1 MNTSNRKRVT
11 TLQRNNRLATITHT
25 SSVTILMVLWGIQCS
40 HGLRSWGLFVLA
52 LFLGYV
58 PIIIEYAA
66 LHKDPDTKLVK
77 HSVAI
82 GYAIFFTYT
91 LFLSQNHQIFLF
103 VLPMILVISVF
114 GDVRY
119 CILSNLGILIELII
133 MVIIGS
139 KTGRYT
145 YTNVDTG
152 IVQII
157 AITMFAADSFYTTRT
172 LNRNLDS
179 RLKRINDSKEHAEK
193 LVNNLSDL
201 SSHIN
206 AEISSIYDSIDKLN
220 ISTKQTQEA
229 MVEVTAGANETAIAV
244 QDQTAQTQAI
254 QEKVDHVDTASQ
266 AISSNMQQTIEVV
279 ETGSSAMD
287 ALVQL
292 VGISV
297 ANSEQA
303 AGKLATL
310 NHYMEEMNTIVELID
325 DITSQTSLLA
335 LNASIEA
342 ARAGDA
348 GRGFAV
354 VASEITGMA
363 DRTKDATVQITELI
377 DNVTLAI
384 REVVDVIQQMIEGIN
399 EEKESVQNTAKNL
412 ATIRQNSLSIQN
424 SIHDLTQDTTDL
436 HDSNQLISDSVQ
448 TISAVSEELTA
459 HASETM
465 EAESSN
471 AQILVSIS
479 EKMHA
484 LIEFINQEHFS
495 V

>member
-1 MNTSNRKRVT
+1 MSTSNRKRVT

-40 HGLRSWGLFVLA
+40 YGLRSWGLFVLA

-172 LNRNLDS
+172 LNRNLES

-229 MVEVTAGANETAIAV
+229 MVEVTSGATETANAV
-244 QDQTAQTQAI
+244 QEQTTQTQAI

-335 LNASIEA
+335 LNAS
-342 ARAGDA
+342 AGDA

>member
-1 MNTSNRKRVT
+1 MSTNNKKRVT

-40 HGLRSWGLFVLA
+40 YGLRSWGLFALA

-58 PIIIEYAA
+58 PIILEYAA
-66 LHKDPDTKLVK
+66 LHKDPDTKFVK

-145 YTNVDTG
+145 YTNIDTG

-179 RLKRINDSKEHAEK
+179 RLKRINDSKERAEQ
-193 LVNNLSDL
+193 LVHEMSELSA
-201 SSHIN
+201 HVN
-206 AEISSIYDSIDKLN
+206 KEISSIYTAIDKL
-220 ISTKQTQEA
+220 SASAKQTQTA
-229 MVEVTAGANETAIAV
+229 MVEVSSGASETANAV
-244 QDQTAQTQAI
+244 QEQTTQTQAI
-254 QEKVDHVDTASQ
+254 QEKVDLVNAASQ
-266 AISSNMQQTIEVV
+266 EISTNMQQTIAVV
-279 ETGSSAMD
+279 EAGNEAMN
-287 ALVQL
+287 ALVDL
-292 VGISV
+292 VGNSV
-297 ANSEQA
+297 SNSEQA
-303 AGKLATL
+303 AGKLETL

-363 DRTKDATVQITELI
+363 DRTKDATIHITELI
-377 DNVTLAI
+377 GNVTLAI
-384 REVVDVIQQMIEGIN
+384 REVVDVIQQMIEGIT
-399 EEKESVQNTAKNL
+399 EEKESVQNTAESL
-412 ATIRQNSLSIQN
+412 STIQQNSLSIQE
-424 SIHDLTQDTTDL
+424 SIRILAQNTTDL
-436 HDSNQLISDSVQ
+436 HDSNQVISDSVQ

-459 HASETM
+459 HANETM
-465 EAESSN
+465 EAESANTEILASIADKMQSLVESIHQDSN
-471 AQILVSIS
+471 NA
-479 EKMHA
+479 
-484 LIEFINQEHFS
+484 
-495 V
+495 

>member
-1 MNTSNRKRVT
+1 MSTSNRKRVT

-40 HGLRSWGLFVLA
+40 YGLRSWGLFVLA

-172 LNRNLDS
+172 LNRNLE
-179 RLKRINDSKEHAEK
+179 SKEHAEK

-229 MVEVTAGANETAIAV
+229 MVEVTSGATETANAV
-244 QDQTAQTQAI
+244 QEQTTQTQAI

>member
-1 MNTSNRKRVT
+1 MSTNNRKRVT

-40 HGLRSWGLFVLA
+40 YGLRSWGLFALA

-58 PIIIEYAA
+58 PIILEYAA
-66 LHKDPDTKLVK
+66 LHKDPDTKFVK

-145 YTNVDTG
+145 YTNIDTG

-157 AITMFAADSFYTTRT
+157 AITMFSADSFYTTRT
-172 LNRNLDS
+172 LNLNLDA
-179 RLKRINDSKEHAEK
+179 RLKRINDSKERAEQ
-193 LVNNLSDL
+193 LVHEMSELSA
-201 SSHIN
+201 HVN
-206 AEISSIYDSIDKLN
+206 KEISSIYTAIDKL
-220 ISTKQTQEA
+220 SASAKQTQTA
-229 MVEVTAGANETAIAV
+229 MVEVSSGASETANAV
-244 QDQTAQTQAI
+244 QEQTTQTQAI
-254 QEKVDHVDTASQ
+254 QEKVDLVNAASQ
-266 AISSNMQQTIEVV
+266 EINTNMQQTIAVV
-279 ETGSSAMD
+279 EAGNEAMN
-287 ALVQL
+287 ALVDL
-292 VGISV
+292 VGNSV
-297 ANSEQA
+297 SNSEQA
-303 AGKLATL
+303 AGKLETL

-348 GRGFAV
+348 GR
-354 VASEITGMA
+354 
-363 DRTKDATVQITELI
+363 
-377 DNVTLAI
+377 
-384 REVVDVIQQMIEGIN
+384 
-399 EEKESVQNTAKNL
+399 
-412 ATIRQNSLSIQN
+412 
-424 SIHDLTQDTTDL
+424 
-436 HDSNQLISDSVQ
+436 
-448 TISAVSEELTA
+448 
-459 HASETM
+459 
-465 EAESSN
+465 
-471 AQILVSIS
+471 
-479 EKMHA
+479 
-484 LIEFINQEHFS
+484 
-495 V
+495 

>member
-1 MNTSNRKRVT
+1 MSTSNRKRVT

-40 HGLRSWGLFVLA
+40 YGLRSWGLFVLA

-172 LNRNLDS
+172 LNRNLES

-229 MVEVTAGANETAIAV
+229 MVEVTSGATETANAV
-244 QDQTAQTQAI
+244 QEQTI

>member
-1 MNTSNRKRVT
+1 MSTSNRKRVT

-40 HGLRSWGLFVLA
+40 YGLRSWGLFVLA

-172 LNRNLDS
+172 LNRNLES

-229 MVEVTAGANETAIAV
+229 MVEVTSGATETANAV
-244 QDQTAQTQAI
+244 

-279 ETGSSAMD
+279 ETGSRAMD

>member
-1 MNTSNRKRVT
+1 MSTSNRKRVT

-40 HGLRSWGLFVLA
+40 YGLRSWGLFVLA

-152 IVQII
+152 IVHII
-157 AITMFAADSFYTTRT
+157 SITMFAADSFYTTRT
-172 LNRNLDS
+172 LNRNLES

-229 MVEVTAGANETAIAV
+229 MVEVTSGATETANAV
-244 QDQTAQTQAI
+244 QEQTTQTQAI

-266 AISSNMQQTIEVV
+266 AIS
-279 ETGSSAMD
+279 
-287 ALVQL
+287 
-292 VGISV
+292 
-297 ANSEQA
+297 
-303 AGKLATL
+303 
-310 NHYMEEMNTIVELID
+310 
-325 DITSQTSLLA
+325 
-335 LNASIEA
+335 
-342 ARAGDA
+342 
-348 GRGFAV
+348 
-354 VASEITGMA
+354 
-363 DRTKDATVQITELI
+363 
-377 DNVTLAI
+377 
-384 REVVDVIQQMIEGIN
+384 
-399 EEKESVQNTAKNL
+399 
-412 ATIRQNSLSIQN
+412 
-424 SIHDLTQDTTDL
+424 
-436 HDSNQLISDSVQ
+436 
-448 TISAVSEELTA
+448 
-459 HASETM
+459 
-465 EAESSN
+465 
-471 AQILVSIS
+471 
-479 EKMHA
+479 
-484 LIEFINQEHFS
+484 
-495 V
+495 

>member
-1 MNTSNRKRVT
+1 MSTNNRKRVT

-40 HGLRSWGLFVLA
+40 YGLQSWGLFALA

-58 PIIIEYAA
+58 PIILEYAA
-66 LHKDPDTKLVK
+66 LHKDPDTKFVK

-145 YTNVDTG
+145 YTNIDTG

-172 LNRNLDS
+172 LNLNLDA
-179 RLKRINDSKEHAEK
+179 RLKRINDSKERAEQ
-193 LVNNLSDL
+193 LVHEMSELSA
-201 SSHIN
+201 HVN
-206 AEISSIYDSIDKLN
+206 KEISSIYTAIDKL
-220 ISTKQTQEA
+220 SASAKQTQTA
-229 MVEVTAGANETAIAV
+229 MVEVSSGASETANAV
-244 QDQTAQTQAI
+244 QEQTTQTQAI
-254 QEKVDHVDTASQ
+254 QEKVNLVNAASQ
-266 AISSNMQQTIEVV
+266 EISTNMQQTIAVV
-279 ETGSSAMD
+279 EAGNEAMN
-287 ALVQL
+287 ALVDL
-292 VGISV
+292 VGNSV
-297 ANSEQA
+297 SNSEQA
-303 AGKLATL
+303 AGKLETL

-342 ARAGDA
+342 ARAGEA
-348 GRGFAV
+348 GRGFSV
-354 VASEITGMA
+354 VATEISGMA
-363 DRTKDATVQITELI
+363 TRTKEATANIAGLI
-377 DNVTLAI
+377 SNVSSAI
-384 REVVDVIQQMIEGIN
+384 QEVVTVVSEMVSDIN
-399 EEKESVQNTAKNL
+399 EEKQGAVNASESFGMIQTSTFEIRDNMESLVKNVSLLKEANQTIVDSVQN
-412 ATIRQNSLSIQN
+412 
-424 SIHDLTQDTTDL
+424 
-436 HDSNQLISDSVQ
+436 
-448 TISAVSEELTA
+448 ISAISEEVSA

-465 EAESSN
+465 HAEEEN
-471 AQILVSIS
+471 AVVMTQIADIMKELV
-479 EKMHA
+479 A
-484 LIEFINQEHFS
+484 LTGK
-495 V
+495 